1 MKTRIKKSFRVIS
14 LLTATVFV
22 QLNANAQIK
31 VVGDDYA
38 KSLTASKE
46 YYEKDVDFEKFFPR
60 LSSDLAISRTKDFG
74 HDSKSYRG
82 VNMTGDTV
90 YLYEDLKLVDFDY
103 SWDPGESFFINK
115 KGEAVSETITMP
127 KGYYV
132 FLGYVFCSEN
142 EDSVLASYGLEFGR
156 EKYYYKSRWDD
167 NSLERLKE
175 EIMKGEEV
183 GVYNYLRY
191 IIFQPI
197 DTASRNE
204 NDPILFY
211 LSSYDTRSGFHAMP
225 LSFYN
230 FAYSFL
236 GEKVA
241 VIVDGCLRGNWGP
254 MVADHTKAK
263 VYRDPLINRLVKI
276 EDEYFEVK
284 DVVMRNG
291 NLYIVLEGEKTG
303 SFSYMLGCEEYV
315 KDRDDLNG
323 YTYYRSLGG
332 DIPCLLSELQI
343 ENSNERYNL
352 YIIKKDDKAILDSRA
367 KISEEQL
374 KAEWK
379 RQEQRELQEKA
390 RRETAFKEQMI
401 SKYGTQY
408 GVLVG
413 KKQVAIGMDKNM
425 CRDAWGRPMNTYS
438 TTTSYGKSEVWCYN
452 YKTRVYFYNGK
463 VVQIDD

>member
-60 LSSDLAISRTKDFG
+60 LSSDLAISRTKNFG
-74 HDSKSYRG
+74 CNSNTYLD

-90 YLYEDLKLVDFDY
+90 YLYEDLKLVDY
-103 SWDPGESFFINK
+103 GWRPGQSFFINK
-115 KGEAVSETITMP
+115 KGEAVSGTITMP

-132 FLGYVFCSEN
+132 ILGYVFCSEN
-142 EDSVLASYGLEFGR
+142 EDSVLASYGLEYGR
-156 EKYYYKSRWDD
+156 EKYYDKRDWDGK
-167 NSLERLKE
+167 SLERLKE
-175 EIMKGEEV
+175 EIMKSEEIS
-183 GVYNYLRY
+183 VYRYLSY

-211 LSSYDTRSGFHAMP
+211 LSSDDRWRYLHAMP

-230 FAYSFL
+230 FAYSFF
-236 GEKVA
+236 GKKVA
-241 VIVDGCLRGNWGP
+241 VIVDGCIGGNWGP
-254 MVADHTKAK
+254 MVADHTNAK
-263 VYRDPLINRLVKI
+263 VYRDPLMNRLVKI

-303 SFSYMLGCEEYV
+303 SFSYMLGREEYV
-315 KDRDDLNG
+315 KDRDYLND
-323 YTYYRSLGG
+323 YRYDWNLGG
-332 DIPCLLSELQI
+332 DIPCLISYLQK
-343 ENSNERYNL
+343 EKGLEHYYSL

-374 KAEWK
+374 KAEWEK
-379 RQEQRELQEKA
+379 QEQRELQEKA

-438 TTTSYGKSEVWCYN
+438 TTTTYGKSEVWCYN
-452 YKTRVYFYNGK
+452 YKTRIYFYNGK

>member
-1 MKTRIKKSFRVIS
+1 M
-14 LLTATVFV
+14 TATVFV

-74 HDSKSYRG
+74 DDSKSYRG

-90 YLYEDLKLVDFDY
+90 YLYEDLKLVDY
-103 SWDPGESFFINK
+103 SWCPGKSFFINK

-132 FLGYVFCSEN
+132 ILGYVFCSEN

-156 EKYYYKSRWDD
+156 EKYYYKSSWDN

-175 EIMKGEEV
+175 EIMKGEKV

-197 DTASRNE
+197 DTTSRNE

-236 GEKVA
+236 GGKVA

-254 MVADHTKAK
+254 MVADHTNAK

-303 SFSYMLGCEEYV
+303 SFSYMLGREEYV
-315 KDRDDLNG
+315 KDRDYLNG
-323 YTYYRSLGG
+323 YIGDWSLGG
-332 DIPCLLSELQI
+332 DIPCLISKLKI